1 MDKKCPNL
9 YQRARLSTGMSQ
21 ERAAELLG
29 LSPESLKQYEGG
41 KTVPKDE
48 TVARMV
54 EVYSCP
60 WLALEHAQ
68 ATDRL
73 GVLPEVNVQSLPTAA
88 ITLINRVLD
97 FAERHRDRQLLRIA
111 EDGIIDEKERP
122 DFDAI
127 CRDLD
132 GIVGA
137 ALQVKYPSD
146 APPKTKKERPE
157 AGTSERSGEK
167 VCGIGSTT
175 VGYINYSTRSTP
187 HARPNF
193 AGKGAYPCDRLG
205 NVFHGHRRGD
215 GSGDPAADRGS
226 DGEKIRGQYGRA

>member
-48 TVARMV
+48 TVAKMV
-54 EVYSCP
+54 EVYHLP

-97 FAERHRDRQLLRIA
+97 FADRHRDRQLLRIA

-157 AGTSERSGEK
+157 AATSERSGEQ

-175 VGYINYSTRSTP
+175 GYINYSTRSTP
-187 HARPNF
+187 HARPNLP
-193 AGKGAYPCDRLG
+193 GRGYPCDRLG
-205 NVFHGHRRGD
+205 NVFHDRRRGD
-215 GSGDPAADRGS
+215 GGGDPAADRGS
-226 DGEKIRGQYGRA
+226 DGKIRGQYGKV

>member
-48 TVARMV
+48 TVAKMV

-68 ATDRL
+68 ATDTL
-73 GVLPEVNVQSLPTAA
+73 GVMPKAEPRPLPMASIALR
-88 ITLINRVLD
+88 NRLQDATGRLD
-97 FAERHRDRQLLRIA
+97 ALLRIA

-157 AGTSERSGEK
+157 AGTSERSRGK

-175 VGYINYSTRSTP
+175 VGCINYSTRSTL
-187 HARPNF
+187 HASPNF
-193 AGKGAYPCDRLG
+193 RREGGASL
-205 NVFHGHRRGD
+205 
-215 GSGDPAADRGS
+215 
-226 DGEKIRGQYGRA
+226 

>member
-1 MDKKCPNL
+1 MERKYPNL
-9 YQRARLSTGMSQ
+9 YQRARLSTGLTQ

-48 TVARMV
+48 TVAKMV
-54 EVYSCP
+54 EVYHLP

-68 ATDRL
+68 ATDTL
-73 GVLPEVNVQSLPTAA
+73 GVMPEVTPRPLPMASIA
-88 ITLINRVLD
+88 LRNRLQDATGRLD
-97 FAERHRDRQLLRIA
+97 ALLRIA

-137 ALQVKYPSD
+137 ALQVKYTLD
-146 APPKTKKERPE
+146 APPKAKKERPE
-157 AGTSERSGEK
+157 AATSERSWGK
-167 VCGIGSTT
+167 ACGLEQSTLEQ
-175 VGYINYSTRSTP
+175 VNYSTRSTP
-187 HARPNF
+187 HTSPNF
-193 AGKGAYPCDRLG
+193 CREGGAFL
-205 NVFHGHRRGD
+205 
-215 GSGDPAADRGS
+215 
-226 DGEKIRGQYGRA
+226 

>member
-29 LSPESLKQYEGG
+29 LSVESLKQYEGG
-41 KTVPKDE
+41 KTVPKDK

-73 GVLPEVNVQSLPTAA
+73 GVMPEVTPRPLPMASIA
-88 ITLINRVLD
+88 LRNRLQDATGRLD
-97 FAERHRDRQLLRIA
+97 ALLRIA
-111 EDGIIDEKERP
+111 EDGVIDDTERP
-122 DFDAI
+122 EFDSIVVELRETMAAI
-127 CRDLD
+127 YQV
-132 GIVGA
+132 IYSGA
-137 ALQVKYPSD
+137 KR
-146 APPKTKKERPE
+146 ERPE
-157 AGTSERSGEK
+157 AGTSERSRGEISG
-167 VCGIGSTT
+167 VGSTT

-193 AGKGAYPCDRLG
+193 AGKGVSL
-205 NVFHGHRRGD
+205 
-215 GSGDPAADRGS
+215 
-226 DGEKIRGQYGRA
+226 

>member
-21 ERAAELLG
+21 ERAAELIG

-48 TVARMV
+48 TVAKMV

-68 ATDRL
+68 ATDTL
-73 GVLPEVNVQSLPTAA
+73 GVMPEVNVQSLPTAA

-157 AGTSERSGEK
+157 AATSERSGK
-167 VCGIGSTT
+167 KCVVLDQPLDVSIIAQDPRRMQDLILPGRG
-175 VGYINYSTRSTP
+175 
-187 HARPNF
+187 
-193 AGKGAYPCDRLG
+193 YPCDRLG
-205 NVFHGHRRGD
+205 NVFHGRRRWYRG
-215 GSGDPAADRGS
+215 GNPAADRGS
-226 DGEKIRGQYGRA
+226 DGKIRGQYGRA